1 MGDSLSLE
9 CSYVVPH
16 AVPYAPYALHWAG
29 VGHVLG
35 GSAGCG
41 RLKAP
46 HIALPGY
53 HNDSQELKV
62 SRVASDSL
70 QNFRLNLGFLVWT
83 SRFRFSSSGFRAPLF
98 ENHPLNT

>member
-9 CSYVVPH
+9 CSD
-16 AVPYAPYALHWAG
+16 AVSCAPAPYAPYALHWAG
-29 VGHVLG
+29 IG
-35 GSAGCG
+35 GLAGRG

-62 SRVASDSL
+62 LRVPSESL
-70 QNFRLNLGFLVWT
+70 RNFRLSIALLHPTPTRVFQR
-83 SRFRFSSSGFRAPLF
+83 RFQRTY
-98 ENHPLNT
+98 HPKLAH